1 MSAVSGLSLR
11 RVLLCAG
18 LIAALSSCGQTT
30 RMGMVRDEQTGLQFG
45 SVVERP
51 FTTDASF
58 YRNRKL
64 KLRLRNTSGDAAFD
78 MAGFSAQIREAYRNA
93 GYIPVDGDDFGLLL
107 DVNVVYSGQVQQRL
121 TEEYAFLGA
130 AAGAAAGYG
139 KGGNTAGTL
148 GGTAAGATLGAI
160 LGSYMTDDTYI
171 VISHVT
177 FGIVREPVGRDGRT
191 IVFDRS
197 ALGHPE
203 DEAERE
209 ERRRQRGFRDT
220 SQTQVAV
227 YAGGRNIG
235 QSQVSGAVRERLARI
250 LSGFL

>member
-1 MSAVSGLSLR
+1 MPVAPKFSQR
-11 RVLLCAG
+11 RSILCIG
-18 LIAALSSCGQTT
+18 LIAMLVGCGQVT

-51 FTTDASF
+51 ITTDPSF
-58 YRNRKL
+58 YRNRKV
-64 KLRLRNTSGDAAFD
+64 KLRLRNTSGDPAFD
-78 MAGFSAQIREAYRNA
+78 MAGFAAQIREAYRNA
-93 GYIPVDGDDFGLLL
+93 GYIPVEGDDFGLLL

-121 TEEYAFLGA
+121 TNEYAFLGA

-139 KGGNTAGTL
+139 KKENATGTL
-148 GGTAAGATLGAI
+148 GGAAAGATLGAI
-160 LGSYMTDDTYI
+160 LGSYITDDTYI

-177 FGIVREPVGRDGRT
+177 FGIVREPLARDGRT
-191 IVFDRS
+191 IIFDRS
-197 ALGHPE
+197 VLGHPE

-235 QSQVSGAVRERLARI
+235 QSQVAGAVRERLARI
-250 LSGFL
+250 ISDFL